1 MFGSCFR
8 TLAVIKSV
16 YISHGTIQL
25 TSCLLCLLVRF
36 INLFKKHIMYI
47 LVFDCSEYTV
57 STVIVPEYFILVS
70 DCHTA
75 GLEAIKKIKQNQRP
89 YNYG

>member
-1 MFGSCFR
+1 
-8 TLAVIKSV
+8 
-16 YISHGTIQL
+16 
-25 TSCLLCLLVRF
+25 
-36 INLFKKHIMYI
+36 MYI

-57 STVIVPEYFILVS
+57 STVIVPEYVILVS

-75 GLEAIKKIKQNQRP
+75 GLEAIKKIKKIKQNQRP